1 MQANFERRV
10 EPLAQSWRHV
20 AWSTGTFDTAGRP
33 FTPEVEGTIRTPQHL
48 IMVTLRGDAQ
58 RVEVQSDCG
67 HRYMG
72 PDRAGA
78 VSFVP
83 AYCRRRL
90 QMRGVA
96 SEWASV
102 SLSPALFAAEDAG
115 GTLDHAAFTNAED
128 AFVQGLVTEFARL
141 FARDGALDKTYCD
154 SMSWAL
160 ARYLVA
166 RYGQTAA
173 QREGEC
179 TLPRWRMRRITDY
192 IEANLAEPVRIA
204 ALAELVG
211 VSPGYFH
218 RAFRATTGRTPLDF
232 VNERRIERAKA
243 HLDTGDDSLAA
254 IALKVGF
261 ISPSH
266 FTRTFR
272 YVTGVNP
279 SRYRK
284 ERCVPLR

>member
-1 MQANFERRV
+1 MQASYERRV
-10 EPLAQSWRHV
+10 EPLAQAWRHV
-20 AWSTGTFDTAGRP
+20 AWGIGTFDTARRS
-33 FTPEVEGTIRTPQHL
+33 FTPHVEGTIRTPQHL
-48 IMVTLRGDAQ
+48 IMVTLSGDAQ
-58 RVEVQSDCG
+58 SVEVQSDCG

-83 AYCRRRL
+83 AHCRRQL

-102 SLSPALFAAEDAG
+102 SLSPALFATEGAG
-115 GTLDHAAFTNAED
+115 GTLDDAAFTNAED

-141 FARDGALDKTYCD
+141 FARDGALDRTYCD

-166 RYGQTAA
+166 RYGQAA
-173 QREGEC
+173 ARREVGC

-192 IEANLAEPVRIA
+192 VEAHLAEPVRIA

-218 RAFRATTGRTPLDF
+218 RAFRATTGHTPLDF
-232 VNERRIERAKA
+232 VNERRIQRAKA
-243 HLDTGDDSLAA
+243 HLDTGDDSMAT

-261 ISPSH
+261 TSPSH
-266 FTRTFR
+266 FTRIFR
-272 YVTGVNP
+272 HVTGINP

-284 ERCVPLR
+284 GLRGPAR